1 MYFIDREFEKYEPKT
16 LQRMPHVQ
24 KWAQDKMGYS
34 RAARLRK
41 RLTHAAALL
50 RGGHRAHRLGHRK
63 EDNVDGDQRQHSTD
77 RERQRLVAHQP
88 ALLEQVA
95 V

>member
-1 MYFIDREFEKYEPKT
+1 MRYYFVRN
-16 LQRMPHVQ
+16 
-24 KWAQDKMGYS
+24 QD
-34 RAARLRK
+34 LLFDIVTVK
-41 RLTHAAALL
+41 RDMVDSNLNYLWLDSKNRAALL